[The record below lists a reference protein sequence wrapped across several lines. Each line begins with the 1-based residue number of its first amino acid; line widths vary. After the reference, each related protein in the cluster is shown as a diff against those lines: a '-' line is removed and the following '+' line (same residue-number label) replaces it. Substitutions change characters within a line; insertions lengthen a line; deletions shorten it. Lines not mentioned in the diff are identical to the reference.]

1 MSVINSLI
9 QKAGLWTP
17 DGVNLEFFRNGG
29 IRLFGNRRHDAIYN
43 IHTTAKW
50 PIGTRWQ
57 LGDRT
62 FYFGLAN
69 GDLPAG
75 NLVQTAA
82 LGGATTVQRD
92 CTVALAGAVGARVV
106 TITIKTDTLVANQF
120 RNGLLIVSDGS
131 PAQGVGQSFRIKSH
145 PAGADDVIFT
155 LYDKIPVIIN
165 STGGKVTIMA
175 NKYYKLIAAPAT
187 TASGAPAGVPL
198 VKVLDTYYGWF
209 QTWGPCGVLSSSAT
223 ITIGH
228 GAVVA
233 LSTGAVKNQV
243 GTAEDECLV
252 GDILLAGDTSSA
264 DHVLIDLKLAA

>member
-17 DGVNLEFFRNGG
+17 DGINLEFFKDGG
-29 IRLFGNRRHDAIYN
+29 LRLFGNRRHDALYN

-62 FYFGLAN
+62 FFFCLAN

-75 NLVQTAA
+75 NLTQTAA
-82 LGGATTVQRD
+82 NGGATTVQQD
-92 CTVALAGAVGARVV
+92 CTIATAGAVGARVV

-131 PAQGVGQSFRIKSH
+131 AAQGVGQSFRIQSH
-145 PAGADDVIFT
+145 PAGAGNVVFT

-165 STGGKVTIMA
+165 STGGKATIMA
-175 NKYYKLIAAPAT
+175 NKYYKLIPAPAT
-187 TASGAPAGVPL
+187 TATGAPAGVPI
-198 VKVLDTYYGWF
+198 VKISDTYYGWL
-209 QTWGPCGVLSSSAT
+209 QTWGPCGVLSSSGA
-223 ITIGH
+223 ITVGH
-228 GAVVA
+228 GSVVA
-233 LSTGAVKNQV
+233 LGTGAVKNQET
-243 GTAEDECLV
+243 TAEDECLV
-252 GDILLAGDTSSA
+252 GDILVSGDTT